1 MQPNVVPRS
10 DLTQLLGQNLLE
22 GQALAVSR
30 EYGLMATQ
38 GARTYE
44 SREFG
49 VRVAVDEYDTVS
61 WVMLHFNG
69 DSGFQAFRG
78 AIPGRGGTIPRRSS
92 LWAALGRPAQS
103 TDPSRTGRGDVADE
117 WVFPWFVMHAQY
129 APEGEMLLRLT
140 LLR

>member
-49 VRVAVDEYDTVS
+49 VEVAVDEYDRVT
-61 WVMLHFNG
+61 WVVLHFHG
-69 DSGFQAFRG
+69 DAGFQPYRG
-78 AIPGRGGTIPRRSS
+78 AIPGRGGTIARRNS
-92 LWAALGRPAQS
+92 LWAALGRPTQS
-103 TDPSRTGRGDVADE
+103 TDPNRMGHGGAADE
-117 WVFPWFVMHAQY
+117 WVFPWFVMQAQY
-129 APEGEMLLRLT
+129 DNEGDHLLRMYLA
-140 LLR
+140 R